1 MTEIQALKII
11 ERKMADIEKCAETE
25 QSEKWLI
32 RFDKEYSM
40 LCLCKKAL
48 ERQISKAEG
57 ERLPQWED

>member
-1 MTEIQALKII
+1 MTAREALQII
-11 ERKMADIEKCAETE
+11 ERKMTDIEKCAETE

-48 ERQISKAEG
+48 EQQIRSAAYANAK
-57 ERLPQWED
+57 